1 MGGLP
6 EPREVVTVA
15 VDKPRPGQG
24 LRLAELLAAV
34 SLATDLAHDVAAE
47 SALRDAV
54 LSVEFAQL
62 MGWPEP
68 EVSDAYYLALLYHIG
83 CTGAVAAQSR
93 LGGGD
98 DVAVRR
104 WMSEVDYTSRP
115 EMMRTVAIKVVPQWR
130 PSTLVQGVAALAT
143 AGHVVPE
150 TYANVAEVAA
160 RLSERLGASPS
171 VTESLCH
178 AYGRWDGKVFSSL
191 PSGEGLSAISRLVHL
206 VHVAQIYDQ
215 VGGVDVANAV
225 VRQRSGT
232 EFDPE
237 LARLWLENSNDL
249 LPTLSPDS
257 VWDRALSAEPEP
269 HRRVGMPHLDGVS
282 AALADFV
289 DLATP
294 FTHGHSTRVARLAET
309 AALSAGLDDET
320 AATVRRAGQVHDL
333 GMVSVPNRVWLK
345 RAALSPTD
353 WERVRMHPHHTQRIL
368 SLAEPLREAASI
380 AGLHHERLDGSG
392 YHRALNASALPLGAR
407 ILAVAEIYQSMS
419 EDRAWRPA
427 LEPDEARR
435 QLRDEVE
442 AHRLDARAVE
452 AVLIAAG
459 QPRFPR
465 RSSRA
470 WPSSLTDRE
479 VDVLRAIAR
488 GLGNK
493 QISRELFVS
502 QATVH
507 THVINIYGKIG
518 LNTRAGATLFAFEH
532 DLIDSAAQR

>member
-1 MGGLP
+1 VG
-6 EPREVVTVA
+6 A
-15 VDKPRPGQG
+15 DKPIPGQG

-54 LSVEFAQL
+54 LTVELAQL
-62 MGWPEP
+62 MGWPGP

-98 DVAVRR
+98 DITVRR
-104 WMSEVDYTSRP
+104 WMSEVDHNDRP
-115 EMMRTVAIKVVPQWR
+115 AMMRIAVTKLAPQWG
-130 PSTLVQGVAALAT
+130 PSTWAQGMTAFVT
-143 AGHVVPE
+143 AGRDLPE
-150 TYANVAEVAA
+150 AFANVAEVAA

-178 AYGRWDGKVFSSL
+178 AYGRWDGKVFTSL
-191 PSGEGLSAISRLVHL
+191 PSGEGLSAIARLVHL
-206 VHVAQIYDQ
+206 VHVAQIYQQ
-215 VGGVDVANAV
+215 VGGIEVADAV

-237 LARLWLENSNDL
+237 MANLWLENSHAL
-249 LPTLSPDS
+249 LGSLLEDS
-257 VWDRALSAEPEP
+257 VWDRVLSSEPEP
-269 HRRVGMPHLDGVS
+269 HRRVGTPHLDRVS

-294 FTHGHSTRVARLAET
+294 FTHGHSTRVANLAEA
-309 AALSAGLDDET
+309 AALQAGLKAEE

-333 GMVSVPNRVWLK
+333 GMVSVPNRIWLK
-345 RAALSPTD
+345 GGPLNPSE
-353 WERVRMHPHHTQRIL
+353 WERVRTHAYHTERIL
-368 SLAEPLREAASI
+368 SLAAPLRDAASI

-392 YHRALNASALPLGAR
+392 YHRGLQASALPLGAR

-419 EDRAWRPA
+419 EERAWRPP
-427 LEPDEARR
+427 LTPDDATR

-442 AHRLDARAVE
+442 AHRLDARAVD
-452 AVLIAAG
+452 AVLLAAG
-459 QPRFPR
+459 QPR
-465 RSSRA
+465 SSGTSARA
-470 WPSSLTDRE
+470 WPSGLTDRE

-488 GLGNK
+488 GLANK
-493 QISRELFVS
+493 QIARELYVS

-507 THVINIYGKIG
+507 THVINLYSKIG
-518 LNTRAGATLFAFEH
+518 INTRAGATLFAFEH
-532 DLIDSAAQR
+532 DLIESPALR